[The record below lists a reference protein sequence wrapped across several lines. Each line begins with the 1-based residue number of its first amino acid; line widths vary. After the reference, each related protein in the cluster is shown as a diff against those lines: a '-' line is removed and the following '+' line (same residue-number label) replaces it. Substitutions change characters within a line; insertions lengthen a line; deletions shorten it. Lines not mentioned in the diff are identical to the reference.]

1 MPVQAPR
8 RLFTV
13 DQFHRMAAAAIFG
26 EHDRIELLSGE
37 IVEMTPIGSR
47 HAACVSRLIHLL
59 GPHLG
64 EGAILRIQ
72 DPVRLDDYS
81 EPQPDLAVVKS
92 RADFYR
98 DAHPGAADV
107 LLVIEVADTSAEIDR
122 TVKVPLYAR
131 AGVREVWIIDLNANQ
146 IDVYRRP
153 SSGSYLEHETV
164 VHGGWLRPGGLPEFE
179 VSLDTVLG

>member
-1 MPVQAPR
+1 MGSAHPPCDDADESQPVTPPDLEWSNTILMCTSRGLMPVQAPR

-92 RADFYR
+92 
-98 DAHPGAADV
+98 
-107 LLVIEVADTSAEIDR
+107 
-122 TVKVPLYAR
+122 
-131 AGVREVWIIDLNANQ
+131 
-146 IDVYRRP
+146 
-153 SSGSYLEHETV
+153 
-164 VHGGWLRPGGLPEFE
+164 
-179 VSLDTVLG
+179 